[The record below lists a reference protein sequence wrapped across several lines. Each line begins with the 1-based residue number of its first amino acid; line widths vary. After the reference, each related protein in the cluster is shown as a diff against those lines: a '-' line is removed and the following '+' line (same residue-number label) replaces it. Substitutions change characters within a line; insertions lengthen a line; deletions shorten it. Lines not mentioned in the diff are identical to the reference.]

1 MMTSAVSEPTS
12 QRGFSLVEVLMALAI
27 VSGSALALAGAMSQ
41 GVQLLQASQSRMIA
55 TEKAKEAVESVFT
68 ARDTRVL
75 TWAQIRNELGG
86 SGADGGVFKD
96 GPQPLRTVGP
106 DGLVNTADD
115 GAIEALVLPGPDGLL
130 GTGHDGDDVHLPL
143 TDYTR
148 EISIRDLG
156 PNLRTITV
164 TVTYPVG
171 RGMRSY
177 VLVTYISSYA

>member
-68 ARDTRVL
+68 ARDTRLL

-86 SGADGGVFKD
+86 TGADGGVFKD

-115 GAIEALVLPGPDGLL
+115 DVLEALVLPGLDGLL
-130 GTGHDGDDVHLPL
+130 GTGDDVRLPL